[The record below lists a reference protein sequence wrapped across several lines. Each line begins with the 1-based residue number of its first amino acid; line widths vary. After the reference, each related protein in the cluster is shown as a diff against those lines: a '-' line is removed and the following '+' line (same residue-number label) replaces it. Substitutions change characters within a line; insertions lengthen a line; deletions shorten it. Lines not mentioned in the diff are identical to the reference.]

1 MPRPCSRST
10 TTSRCRT
17 RTSPTPR
24 SGNTSSTSTGMT
36 RSRRAPCSLR
46 TRGTDMRAAIAALL
60 FASGQALACGYCV
73 EDKIAATY
81 DHAVITHALA
91 QKHHVAFM
99 HVDGAASSRKVL
111 EDALYAAPGVDR
123 GTVRVSADLLTVS
136 FAFDPRRS
144 TLGVIHARAE
154 KKLAAKQVSL
164 MPFEVMERP
173 ARLTAVKTRP

>member
-1 MPRPCSRST
+1 
-10 TTSRCRT
+10 
-17 RTSPTPR
+17 
-24 SGNTSSTSTGMT
+24 MT
-36 RSRRAPCSLR
+36 RSPRALCSPR
-46 TRGTDMRAAIAALL
+46 TRGTDMRAALAGLL
-60 FASGQALACGYCV
+60 LVSGQALACGYCV

-99 HVDGAASSRKVL
+99 HVDGAATSAKVL
-111 EDALYAAPGVDR
+111 EDAIYGVRGVDR

-136 FAFDPRRS
+136 FAFDPARS

-154 KKLAAKQVSL
+154 TNLDAMLISL

-173 ARLTAVKTRP
+173 YKLGFGSPP